1 MSQLTA
7 GRYSGFIVQK
17 DIGEKN
23 GMVQL
28 YVKAEIHS
36 DGNGNPIEP
45 AETISGYRFLTKKD
59 GSRNVK
65 ECENLQA
72 ALGWQGGLAELRELD
87 ASGINVNFTLENE
100 VYNGNERLKI
110 ARINAPREPRECDP
124 DTFSKLEAMFLK
136 SGAGGGKPT
145 SAPTPNVKKTSPAQR
160 TQTLV
165 DELDIDESKIRF
177 KNSGSAAGLPLEA

>member
-28 YVKAEIHS
+28 YVKAEIHA

-65 ECENLQA
+65 ECENLAA
-72 ALGWQGGLAELRELD
+72 ALGWQGGLAATPSISALAELRDLD
-87 ASGINVNFTLENE
+87 VSGINVNFTLENE

-110 ARINAPREPRECDP
+110 AWINAPREPRECDP
-124 DTFSKLEAMFLK
+124 DTFSKLEALFLK

-145 SAPTPNVKKTSPAQR
+145 SAPTPNVKKTSPARKQEP
-160 TQTLV
+160 L
-165 DELDIDESKIRF
+165 DDLDIQEESIPF
-177 KNSGSAAGLPLEA
+177 